1 MNYREYMYE
10 IEKVGGYKS
19 GLINKRVYVTGMS
32 YKKDYACTY
41 HKYGTIVNT
50 NNKCFGIKF
59 DDCSNLASAKGLF
72 WLEYDYF
79 KIVDEEMEDFT
90 MKKLNGYQKVAVIRQ
105 GYKDYFYAIYDDGSE
120 YEIGDK
126 VVVSGNITIQEIK
139 EVISIDEA
147 KLRYKGNIT
156 AEIITKLN
164 TKAYDSRVEK
174 RKQTEELK
182 KEMDKI
188 IIEMDEVNK
197 YEMYAKQNPELKKL
211 LDKFNELSV

>member
-10 IEKVGGYKS
+10 IEKVGGYKY
-19 GLINKRVYVTGMS
+19 GLMNKRVYVTGMS
-32 YKKDYACTY
+32 YKKDYACIY
-41 HKYGTIVNT
+41 HKHGTIVNT
-50 NNKCFGIKF
+50 SNKCFGIKF
-59 DDCSNLASAKGLF
+59 DDYSNPASEKGLF

-79 KIVDEEMEDFT
+79 KIVNKEMEDFT
-90 MKKLNGYQKVAVIRQ
+90 MKKLDGYEKVAVIKQ
-105 GYKDYFYAIYDDGSE
+105 GCKDYFYAIYDDGNE

-126 VVVSGNITIQEIK
+126 VIVSGNITIQEIK

-188 IIEMDEVNK
+188 IKEMDEVNK

>member
-1 MNYREYMYE
+1 
-10 IEKVGGYKS
+10 
-19 GLINKRVYVTGMS
+19 MS
-32 YKKDYACTY
+32 YKKDYACIY
-41 HKYGTIVNT
+41 HKHGTIVNT
-50 NNKCFGIKF
+50 SNKCFGIKF
-59 DDCSNLASAKGLF
+59 DDYSNHASKKGLF

-79 KIVDEEMEDFT
+79 KIINEEVEDNIV
-90 MKKLNGYQKVAVIRQ
+90 KKLNGYEKVAVIKQ
-105 GYKDYFYAIYDDGSE
+105 GCKDYFYAIYDDGNE

-126 VVVSGNITIQEIK
+126 VTVSGNITIQEIK

-164 TKAYDSRVEK
+164 TKAYDSRVE
-174 RKQTEELK
+174 RRVQTEELK

-188 IIEMDEVNK
+188 IKEMDEVNK

>member
-1 MNYREYMYE
+1 M
-10 IEKVGGYKS
+10 
-19 GLINKRVYVTGMS
+19 
-32 YKKDYACTY
+32 
-41 HKYGTIVNT
+41 
-50 NNKCFGIKF
+50 
-59 DDCSNLASAKGLF
+59 
-72 WLEYDYF
+72 
-79 KIVDEEMEDFT
+79 
-90 MKKLNGYQKVAVIRQ
+90 MKKLNGYEKVAVIKQ
-105 GYKDYFYAIYDDGSE
+105 GYKDYFYAIYDDGNE

-147 KLRYKGNIT
+147 KRYKGNIT
-156 AEIITKLN
+156 EEIITKLN

-188 IIEMDEVNK
+188 IKEMDEVNK

-211 LDKFNELSV
+211 LDKFNELLI

>member
-19 GLINKRVYVTGMS
+19 GLINKRVYITGMS

-59 DDCSNLASAKGLF
+59 DDCSNLASVKGLF

-139 EVISIDEA
+139 EVISIDES

-188 IIEMDEVNK
+188 IKEMDEVNK

>member
-1 MNYREYMYE
+1 MNYKEYMYE
-10 IEKVGGYKS
+10 IEKACGYKY
-19 GLINKRVYVTGMS
+19 GLMNKKVYVTGMS
-32 YKKDYACTY
+32 FKKGYECTY
-41 HKYGTIVNT
+41 HQYGVIVNT
-50 NNKCFGIKF
+50 SNKCFGIKL
-59 DDCSNLASAKGLF
+59 DNYKNPASQKGLF

-139 EVISIDEA
+139 EVISIDKA

-182 KEMDKI
+182 KEIDKI
-188 IIEMDEVNK
+188 IKEMDEVNK

>member
-1 MNYREYMYE
+1 MNHREYMYE
-10 IEKVGGYKS
+10 IEKAGGYKY
-19 GLINKRVYVTGMS
+19 GLMNKRVYITGMP
-32 YKKDYACTY
+32 YKKDYACIY
-41 HKYGTIVNT
+41 HKHGTIVNIS
-50 NNKCFGIKF
+50 NKCFGIKF
-59 DDCSNLASAKGLF
+59 DDYSNHASAKGLF
-72 WLEYDYF
+72 WLEYDCF
-79 KIVDEEMEDFT
+79 KIVDEEMENNT
-90 MKKLNGYQKVAVIRQ
+90 VKKLNGYEKVAVIRQ

>member
-10 IEKVGGYKS
+10 IEKVGKS

-50 NNKCFGIKF
+50 NNKCFGIKL
-59 DDCSNLASAKGLF
+59 DNYKNPASQKGLF

-79 KIVDEEMEDFT
+79 KIVDEEVEDNIV
-90 MKKLNGYQKVAVIRQ
+90 KKLNGYEKVAVIKQ
-105 GYKDYFYAIYDDGSE
+105 GYKDYFYAIYDDGNE

-126 VVVSGNITIQEIK
+126 VIVSGNITIQEIK

-188 IIEMDEVNK
+188 IKEMDEVNK
-197 YEMYAKQNPELKKL
+197 YEMYAKQNPKLKKL